1 MKPADIA
8 ARLAIACC
16 GLPGL
21 TACQG
26 DPAVTRQEVR
36 TTLGVPEFRNPLE
49 AKLVS
54 RWKERNTVFESVRFQ
69 GRRGDFIP
77 ALVCYS
83 ELARHRPAP
92 AILCMPG
99 SPNRKEDLMQP
110 LQLLPRWAQRGFFVL
125 SIDRPYHGERA
136 GDSGDAI
143 RSKGLVKV
151 WGEYVYDLM
160 RAVDYI
166 GTRAE
171 ADRRRIGMLGL
182 SMGGMEALLIS
193 ALDSRVGVIVSVA
206 GQLSWEEIF
215 ASGSW
220 RAVFPGLPLARELRR
235 TEASNAAA
243 LEAFRDRYPGLE
255 TVDASRISQ
264 LLAPRPL
271 LLMTGADDP
280 FVPPPSTRRTYEEAA
295 PFYESAGADDRIALW
310 IEPDTGH
317 AFSRQ
322 MEERSLQWFA
332 RWLEPGS

>member
-1 MKPADIA
+1 MKRADILP
-8 ARLAIACC
+8 LAIACC
-16 GLPGL
+16 CLPGL
-21 TACQG
+21 SGCQRE
-26 DPAVTRQEVR
+26 PAVTSREVR
-36 TTLGVPEFRNPLE
+36 AALGVPEFRNPLN
-49 AKLVS
+49 ASQVS
-54 RWKERNTVFESVRFQ
+54 RCKKLNTVVESVRFQ

-110 LQLLPRWAQRGFFVL
+110 LHLLPRWAERGYFVL
-125 SIDRPYHGERA
+125 CIDRPYHGERQ
-136 GDSGDAI
+136 GDSEDAI
-143 RSKGLVKV
+143 RRKGLVKV

-166 GTRAE
+166 ETRPE
-171 ADRRRIGMLGL
+171 ADQDRIGMFGL
-182 SMGGMEALLIS
+182 SMGGMEALLLS
-193 ALDSRVGVIVSVA
+193 SLDPRVGVVVSVA

-220 RAVFPGLPLARELRR
+220 QAVFPGLPLARELRR
-235 TEASNAAA
+235 GAASNDAA
-243 LEAFRDRYPGLE
+243 LEAFRSRYPGFD
-255 TVDASRISQ
+255 TIDASRVSQ
-264 LLAPRPL
+264 LLSPRPL

-280 FVPPPSTRRTYEEAA
+280 FVPPPSTRRTYEEAV
-295 PFYESAGADDRIALW
+295 PFYEKAGAADRIALR

-322 MEERSLQWFA
+322 MEERTLQWFG

>member
-1 MKPADIA
+1 VKRADIPL
-8 ARLAIACC
+8 RLAIASCFLLGWSGC
-16 GLPGL
+16 P
-21 TACQG
+21 G
-26 DPAVTRQEVR
+26 DPAVTRKEVR
-36 TTLGVPEFRNPLE
+36 AALGIPQFRNPLE
-49 AKLVS
+49 ARLVS
-54 RWKERNTVFESVRFQ
+54 RWKKRDTVIESVRFQ

-110 LQLLPRWAQRGFFVL
+110 LQLLPRWARRGFFVL
-125 SIDRPYHGERA
+125 SIDRPYHGERG
-136 GDSGDAI
+136 GDSGAAI
-143 RSKGLVKV
+143 RRKGLVKV
-151 WGEYVYDLM
+151 WGEYVHDLM

-166 GTRAE
+166 GTRPE
-171 ADRRRIGMLGL
+171 AARGRVGMLGL

-193 ALDSRVGVIVSVA
+193 ALDPRVGVVVSVA

-220 RAVFPGLPLARELRR
+220 RVVFPGLPLARELRR
-235 TEASNAAA
+235 SAASNAAA
-243 LEAFRDRYPGLE
+243 LEAFRSRYPGLE
-255 TVDASRISQ
+255 TIDASRISQ

-271 LLMTGADDP
+271 LLMTGAEDP
-280 FVPPPSTRRTYEEAA
+280 FVPPPSTRRTYEEAV
-295 PFYESAGADDRIALW
+295 PFYESAGAADRIALW

-317 AFSRQ
+317 AFSKP

-332 RWLEPGS
+332 RWLESGS